1 MGVLATAQL
10 PETPMINT
18 HIFENQLYH
27 DLILSPYPFFMVPP
41 KDKEPGNKTHHNI
54 TL

>member
-27 DLILSPYPFFMVPP
+27 DLPTLPLPILHGTTKRQRTRKQNTS
-41 KDKEPGNKTHHNI
+41 
-54 TL
+54 